1 MKDNIARKIHSTQR
15 GNIINI
21 IFHCWLFLE
30 WFAQKWAHHIDLAII
45 FYLRPTLGV
54 SVTLF
59 PRSEATLAPS
69 VRVHPKGENEAFLA
83 NLAIPCPNGNVYHR
97 KWFLKY
103 QNIQLGIYKMIRIF
117 AADLPRPLGQIGLKG
132 QYALL
137 RQEPI
142 YMLQTS
148 NMVPVKSY
156 SPDFVL
162 WGSQNRLGLCWQL
175 WWNSLAG

>member
-1 MKDNIARKIHSTQR
+1 MTQHVLDILRPR
-15 GNIINI
+15 G
-21 IFHCWLFLE
+21 WGGGGRSAQYSWRE

-103 QNIQLGIYKMIRIF
+103 QNIQLGIYEMIRIF
-117 AADLPRPLGQIGLKG
+117 AADLPTPR
-132 QYALL
+132 
-137 RQEPI
+137 
-142 YMLQTS
+142 
-148 NMVPVKSY
+148 VK
-156 SPDFVL
+156 
-162 WGSQNRLGLCWQL
+162 
-175 WWNSLAG
+175 